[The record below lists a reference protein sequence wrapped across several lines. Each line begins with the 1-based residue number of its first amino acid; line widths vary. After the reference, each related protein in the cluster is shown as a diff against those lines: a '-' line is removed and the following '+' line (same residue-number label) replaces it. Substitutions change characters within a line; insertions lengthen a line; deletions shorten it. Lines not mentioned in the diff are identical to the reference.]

1 MRVPL
6 SWLHEY
12 VRPELPVR
20 DFAYRMAMTGTEV
33 DRIHHHGVDAT
44 EHFVVGK
51 VLSREQHPDADRLG
65 VCMVD
70 IGTGEPQQIVCGAPN
85 VAAGQTVAV
94 ARPGSVMPDG
104 ARLKASKLR
113 GVMSNGMIC
122 SEDEL
127 SLATGRAGG
136 IYVFPEEH
144 APGTPLADVLPIT
157 DEVLEFEITPNRPD
171 CLGLYGVA
179 REAHAA
185 TGAAL
190 APPPWA
196 SDPGTDG
203 DVAVASVTV
212 ETGLCLR
219 FTARAFEHVTIGPSP
234 LWLRARLIAAGQRPV
249 NNVVDITNYAMFLT
263 GQPLHAFDLD
273 RIAGGTLN
281 VRTAREGET
290 LLTLDGAS
298 RTLDPDVVLI
308 EDADGPTSLAGVMG
322 GQRSEVEP
330 TTTRVLMEV
339 ASWDGPNIN
348 RTINKYNLRSEAGA
362 RNEKGLAPEQTLE
375 AQAVATRLM
384 LDLTGATLVPGTI
397 DVGGAGPE
405 PQVIRLRDARV
416 ARLLGAPVERAESRR
431 VLEALGFGV
440 ADADDGLD
448 VTVPAFRRLDVT
460 READVI
466 EEVARLSA
474 LDTLPSTLPE
484 NRTLAA
490 ARLTPYQ
497 RGRRRAEDAL
507 VGLGL
512 SEVAGW
518 SFTSR
523 ETLVKL
529 RLPEGDT
536 SFQAVALANP
546 MSEAQAILRPTI
558 VGSLLDIA
566 AHNVAHG
573 APDLAIFESAAV
585 YRLPHPEDER
595 IEPGLADEHHAL
607 AALLH
612 GPVAPFDWRSGAA
625 PQADFFAAKGV
636 LEQLLATLRVEASY
650 TPAED
655 AWPFLHPGRSAA
667 VSVGELR
674 AGFVGEVHPLVAAAW
689 DLPQTAAIFAIDLGK
704 VLGAAPVVTTYADMT
719 SFPALRLDLAVVL
732 DAAIPAARVLEV
744 VRAAG
749 GKKLVDVSV
758 FDVFSGE
765 QLGAGKRSLA
775 LHLEFRAADQTLT
788 DADVQPARDKIVKKL
803 ASELGGELRG

>member
-12 VRPELPVR
+12 VVPELSVR

-33 DRIHHHGVDAT
+33 DRIHHHGVGAL

-70 IGTGEPQQIVCGAPN
+70 VGEGEPQQIVCGAPN

-104 ARLKASKLR
+104 AKLKASKLR

-127 SLATGRAGG
+127 SLATDRAGG

-144 APGTPLADVLPIT
+144 APGTPLADVLPIS

-171 CLGLYGVA
+171 CLGLYGIA

-185 TGAAL
+185 TGAPL

-196 SDPGTDG
+196 SDPGSPG
-203 DVAVASVTV
+203 ELAAASVTV
-212 ETGLCLR
+212 ESDLCLR
-219 FTARAFEHVTIGPSP
+219 FTARAYEGVRIGPSP

-249 NNVVDITNYAMFLT
+249 NNVVDITNYVMFLT

-273 RIAGGTLN
+273 RIAGGALN
-281 VRTAREGET
+281 VRAAREGET
-290 LLTLDGAS
+290 LTTLDGTE
-298 RTLDPDVVLI
+298 RKLDPDVVLI

-339 ASWDGPNIN
+339 ACWDGPNVN
-348 RTINKYNLRSEAGA
+348 RTMAKFNLRSEAGS

-375 AQAVATRLM
+375 AQAVAAQLM
-384 LDLTGATLVPGTI
+384 LELTGATLVPGTI
-397 DVGGAGPE
+397 DVGDTAAA
-405 PQVIRLRDARV
+405 PQVVALRDARV
-416 ARLLGAPVERAESRR
+416 ERLLGAPVKRSESRR
-431 VLEALGFGV
+431 VLEGLGFGV
-440 ADADDGLD
+440 EDTDDGLE
-448 VTVPAFRRLDVT
+448 VTVPAFRRNDVS

-490 ARLTPYQ
+490 AQLTGYQ

-518 SFTSR
+518 SFTDR
-523 ETLVKL
+523 ATLGKL
-529 RLPEGDT
+529 RVPDLP
-536 SFQAVALANP
+536 AVELVNP

-558 VGSLLDIA
+558 LGSLLDIA

-573 APDLAIFESAAV
+573 APELALFESAAV
-585 YRLPHPEDER
+585 YRPDPE
-595 IEPGLADEHHAL
+595 GLADEHHAL
-607 AALLH
+607 AVLLH
-612 GPVAPFDWRSGAA
+612 GPVAPFDWRGGAA
-625 PQADFFAAKGV
+625 PQADFFAVKGV
-636 LEQLLATLRVEASY
+636 LEQLLATLRV
-650 TPAED
+650 PATYEPAGD

-667 VSVGELR
+667 VQDGEVRL
-674 AGFVGEVHPLVAAAW
+674 GFVGEVHPSVAAAW
-689 DLPQTAAIFAIDLGK
+689 DLPQTAAVFALDLGK
-704 VLGAAPVVTTYADMT
+704 VLAAAPGVTTYTDLT

-732 DAAIPAARVLEV
+732 DEGVPAARVLEV
-744 VRAAG
+744 VRKAG
-749 GKKLVDVSV
+749 GNRLVDASV
-758 FDVFSGE
+758 FDVYAGE

-775 LHLEFRAADQTLT
+775 LHLEFRAGDQTLT